1 MKNVILSLLL
11 WLTLFLLSGCAVT
24 RKKIP
29 TCYYQLKGTDT
40 TVLSPHSL
48 RPESLKIMLVHT
60 PVDYTSLIENRDV
73 GLDYKSNKMDVTTFP
88 SFNMLVGRDA
98 SYSQYKGKISS
109 QLLNSAFLSE
119 LFSNLSSMP
128 VGGLQRHQLSQR
140 QIDRHS
146 LDSLFRESGANM
158 AITVDSIVFYTSM
171 QMSNSTWET
180 GDLISRPPGGWMTT
194 IDTSSS
200 GVTVVY
206 YTLHMTLFE
215 YSPLSGRI
223 TEERKF
229 LQVGNHVEMGSA
241 FSAPLN
247 CARKASKDFALLFK
261 SDKAAHSRERK
272 VR

>member
-1 MKNVILSLLL
+1 MKNVILSLWL
-11 WLTLFLLSGCAVT
+11 WMTLFLLSGCAVT

-40 TVLSPHSL
+40 TALSPHSL
-48 RPESLKIMLVHT
+48 RPESLKIMLVQT
-60 PVDYTSLIENRDV
+60 PVDYPSLIENWNA
-73 GLDYKSNKMDVTTFP
+73 GLEYKSSDMDVTTFP

-109 QLLNSAFLSE
+109 QLLNSTFLSE
-119 LFSNLSSMP
+119 LFADLSSIP
-128 VGGLQRHQLSQR
+128 VGGLQRHQLPQG

-158 AITVDSIVFYTSM
+158 AITVDSIVIYANM
-171 QMSNSTWET
+171 QTYNSFWET
-180 GDLISRPPGGWMTT
+180 GDLISRPYGGSINT
-194 IDTSSS
+194 ISASSS
-200 GVTVVY
+200 GVTVAY

-223 TEERKF
+223 TEERKI
-229 LQVGNHVEMGSA
+229 LQVGNHVEMGNA